1 MDVYGFSELLIKR
14 KLLREL
20 FPDIEITF
28 DSNSP
33 KSNNIVICGKVK
45 IEPNIDNRKVFILTN
60 TDDNKDFYSNLLQK
74 NRKAFYWFK
83 YDNFHWMITI

>member
-1 MDVYGFSELLIKR
+1 MKVIK
-14 KLLREL
+14 
-20 FPDIEITF
+20 ITF

-45 IEPNIDNRKVFILTN
+45 IEPNIDNRKVFILTDRN
-60 TDDNKDFYSNLLQK
+60 DNIDFYSNLLQK

-83 YDNFHWMITI
+83 YDNFCWINTI

>member
-1 MDVYGFSELLIKR
+1 MLVKR

-28 DSNSP
+28 DSNNPNSD
-33 KSNNIVICGKVK
+33 NIVICGKVK
-45 IEPNIDNRKVFILTN
+45 IEPNIGNKKVFILTN
-60 TDDNKDFYSNLLQK
+60 TNESKDFYSNFLQK

-83 YDNFHWMITI
+83 YDDFCWIITI